1 MIEIELSERERTIC
15 RQVLGCVI
23 ELYSR
28 AGTFKNKEHWMAVLK
43 LLEQEG
49 TVTLEAN
56 QLRMLISAFNV
67 HYLLMRDETEKL
79 SRYLRSNLH
88 ESEDLTHLFGEI
100 RVTLGQCGEAQED
113 DEVCNALKNRLSA
126 ELKDFLSARKF
137 LPRKLYI
144 SDLHFYHGNLNHQ
157 MDMRGFD
164 DEYQMNAYM
173 ISQWQEHVHAQDEV
187 YLLGDFSVG
196 RGEMT
201 NEILRQL
208 PGKKYLVIGN
218 HDHFLDDKAF
228 DQGLLQWAKPYAK
241 VKDRKRDVILSH
253 YPIFCYDG
261 QYHMNGDG
269 TSKTYMLYGHVH
281 NSADEVL
288 VDSFIKKTRVTLRQS
303 KHVTEPHPIPCNMIN
318 CFCMYSDYVPLTLD
332 EWIALD
338 EKRRKEMPDV

>member
-1 MIEIELSERERTIC
+1 
-15 RQVLGCVI
+15 
-23 ELYSR
+23 
-28 AGTFKNKEHWMAVLK
+28 
-43 LLEQEG
+43 LEQEG
-49 TVTLEAN
+49 TIGLETE
-56 QLRMLISAFNV
+56 QLRMIISSFNV
-67 HYLLMRDETEKL
+67 HYLLMRDETDKL
-79 SRYLRSNLH
+79 SKYLRSNLH
-88 ESEDLTHLFGEI
+88 ESEDLTHLFEEI
-100 RVTLGQCGEAQED
+100 RTTLGQRDEPQGD
-113 DEVCNALKNRLSA
+113 DEAYDALRSRLSTALK
-126 ELKDFLSARKF
+126 EVVSARKF

-144 SDLHFYHGNLNHQ
+144 SDLHFYHRNLNDQ
-157 MDMRGFD
+157 MDMRGFE
-164 DEYQMNAYM
+164 DEYKMNAYM
-173 ISQWQEHVHAQDEV
+173 IRQWQEHVHAQDEV